1 MLLSTPIKK
10 QSLQKM
16 VHGTLRQAILER
28 EIEPGELINIRNLAE
43 KLDVSTMPVREAL
56 RQLEAEG
63 LVTFTSNKRIVANRL
78 SRKELYDIYSIR
90 IPLEEMAISKCFDSR
105 DRNSLRRLEE
115 LHRQMA
121 KEGVIGTKWFN
132 LNRTFHLKLYE
143 MSGSSR
149 LFQILEGLWNSTGPY
164 LLLFSGSEKA
174 VTKANKEHAL
184 ILKALREGDKT
195 SAKKILREHL
205 RNGLKAIESQ
215 LEDAG

>member
-16 VHGTLRQAILER
+16 VHSTLRQAILER

-90 IPLEEMAISKCFDSR
+90 IPLEEMAISKCFDSS
-105 DRNSLRRLEE
+105 DKNSLRRLEE

-132 LNRTFHLKLYE
+132 LNRTFHMKLYE

-149 LFQILEGLWNSTGPY
+149 LYQILEGLWNSTGPY
-164 LLLFSGSEKA
+164 LLLFSGSIKA

-195 SAKKILREHL
+195 KAKKILREHL

-215 LEDAG
+215 LEDVD

>member
-10 QSLQKM
+10 QSLQKV

-63 LVTFTSNKRIVANRL
+63 LVTFTSNKRIMANRL

-105 DRNSLRRLEE
+105 DKNSLKQLAE

-121 KEGVIGTKWFN
+121 KEGVVGTKWFN
-132 LNRTFHLKLYE
+132 LNRTFHMKLYE

-149 LFQILEGLWNSTGPY
+149 LYQILESLWNSTGPY
-164 LLLFSGSEKA
+164 LLLFSGSVKA
-174 VTKANKEHAL
+174 VNKANKEHAL
-184 ILKALREGDKT
+184 ILKALKEEDKT
-195 SAKKILREHL
+195 KAKKILREHL

-215 LEDAG
+215 L

>member
-16 VHGTLRQAILER
+16 VHGALRQAILER

-90 IPLEEMAISKCFDSR
+90 IPLEEMAISKCFDSK
-105 DRNSLRRLEE
+105 DKNGLRRLED

-121 KEGVIGTKWFN
+121 KDGVMGTKWFN
-132 LNRTFHLKLYE
+132 LNRTFHMKLYE
-143 MSGSSR
+143 MSGSPR
-149 LFQILEGLWNSTGPY
+149 LYQILEGLWNSTGPY
-164 LLLFSGSEKA
+164 LLIFSGSVKA

-184 ILKALREGDKT
+184 ILETLRKGDKT
-195 SAKKILREHL
+195 RAKKILREHL
-205 RNGLKAIESQ
+205 RNGLRAIESQ
-215 LEDAG
+215 LEDVH